1 MNVRPARPEEQA
13 EIEAIAS
20 HYDTGLS
27 WQVELRTGKDET
39 AMTFR
44 TVPLPR
50 SVRHTPPARPAPV
63 PLEPGDRE
71 YYIVAEETGGEIL
84 GYLRAEVEDWRRAGW
99 ITHLTVVPR
108 HRRNQVG
115 ATLVNH
121 AKRWGRI
128 NDLHSLLAEVQMSNV
143 PATRFLER
151 CGFRLAGYNDSLYAS
166 REVALYFACRLE

>member
-1 MNVRPARPEEQA
+1 MNVRPARPDEQA
-13 EIEAIAS
+13 EIDAIAS
-20 HYDTGLS
+20 HYDTTLS

-39 AMTFR
+39 GMTFR

-50 SVRHTPPARPAPV
+50 SVRYAPPAKAAPV
-63 PLEPGDRE
+63 PLEPADTE

-84 GYLRAEVEDWRRAGW
+84 GYLRAEVEDWRRAAW

-115 ATLVNH
+115 STLVNH
-121 AKRWGRI
+121 AKRWGHI

-151 CGFRLAGYNDSLYAS
+151 CGFRLAGYHDSLYAS
-166 REVALYFACRLE
+166 REVTLYFACRLE